1 MIFATVGTHGQPFE
15 RLIRALESL
24 PGDDLV
30 VQHGHSRPP
39 RGVAHAAAF
48 MPFPEV
54 LERIEAADAV
64 IMHAGVGTIL
74 CARRA
79 GHTPLVVPRQR
90 RHGEHVD
97 DHQVELARA
106 LGEREAVIAVWEPER
121 LGERLGSV
129 PPRRA
134 PEALGEK
141 PIHAA
146 VRAALAEEA
155 QPAVVVAG

>member
-15 RLIRALESL
+15 RLIRALETL
-24 PGDDLV
+24 PGNELV

-39 RGVAHAAAF
+39 RGAAHAAAF

-54 LERIEAADAV
+54 LWRIEAAEAV

-79 GHTPLVVPRQR
+79 GHTPLVVPRLR

-97 DHQVELARA
+97 DHQLELARA
-106 LGEREAVIAVWEPER
+106 LGEREAVIAVWEPQR
-121 LGERLGSV
+121 LSEALGAI

-134 PEALGEK
+134 PEALAEK

-146 VRAALAEEA
+146 VRAALVG
-155 QPAVVVAG
+155 QPERMPVAG